1 MLELQRNLYVLRRWW
16 WLLAAGLLIGAAAAY
31 GLTKV
36 LVKQQYQ
43 ATAIIA
49 LAPPPQ
55 GPNGLYVTS
64 LAASADSQLVST
76 LATSRAALRQ
86 AHLPSGSSV
95 DANQLSTNT
104 AGTSTLDGQI
114 LYVTVKWSDAT
125 LAPALAN
132 AVAGAFLSQERSRL
146 AARYGAIHRSLVAQ
160 EQRLMSLASSSPGSG
175 AARSWLQAQ
184 YADSVSKVYQTDA
197 DAQIQ
202 TTLQQQALQIAQ
214 PAVSTTKVGPKATV
228 NAALGAALGFLI
240 ALIVAF
246 VATSDYSESKAPAV
260 APVMSRVAE

>member
-1 MLELQRNLYVLRRWW
+1 MLELQRNLHVLRRWW
-16 WLLAAGLLIGAAAAY
+16 WLLLAGLLVGAVVAY

-36 LVKQQYQ
+36 LVTQQYQ

-55 GPNGLYVTS
+55 GPNGLYVTT

-76 LATSRAALRQ
+76 LSTAREALSQ
-86 AHLPSGSSV
+86 ARVPSISTV
-95 DANQLSTNT
+95 DAAKLSTNT
-104 AGTSTLDGQI
+104 SGTSTLDGEL
-114 LYVTVKWSDAT
+114 LYISVKWTDST

-132 AVAGAFLSQERSRL
+132 AVAGAFVSQERLRLTSR
-146 AARYGAIHRSLVAQ
+146 YKAIHQALVAQ
-160 EQRLMSLASSSPGSG
+160 EGRLTSLASSSPGTG

-184 YADSVSKVYQTDA
+184 YADAVSKVYQTDA

-214 PAVSTTKVGPKATV
+214 PATSSTKVGPKATV
-228 NAALGAALGFLI
+228 SAALGAALGLLL
-240 ALIVAF
+240 ALILAF
-246 VATSDYSESKAPAV
+246 VATSDYGESDAPQIPSV
-260 APVMSRVAE
+260 VSRVAD